1 MEAMMRLIFLAVI
14 ALVVSMPVLAE
25 ALEAEVHKHPQCGC
39 CSVWSRHLEVAGFE
53 VTTVPALDSDAR
65 WQAFGVPR
73 TLGACHTAKIDG
85 YIVEGHVPA
94 ADILRLLDERPEALG
109 LIVPGMPMGSPGME
123 GPRSQ
128 AYDVLL
134 LKADGTTEIF
144 ARYPAGR

>member
-1 MEAMMRLIFLAVI
+1 MRGIL
-14 ALVVSMPVLAE
+14 ALVVLAFPLIAHGAA
-25 ALEAEVHKHPQCGC
+25 ALTAEVHKHPQCGC

-109 LIVPGMPMGSPGME
+109 LVVPGMPMGSPGME

-134 LKADGTTEIF
+134 LKADGTTEVF